1 MDLGQVKLTVT
12 SCLLSEG
19 NVDHAMVH
27 QLCQGREV
35 GGFLANQPTCA
46 IKEGFHLGWHHAK
59 TGWHS
64 IMFGMPT
71 RFGMMPAQ
79 MKAESGSSCLT
90 P

>member
-35 GGFLANQPTCA
+35 GDFLANQPTCA
-46 IKEGFHLGWHHAK
+46 IKEGFHLDRHHAK
-59 TGWHS
+59 LGWHS
-64 IMFGMPT
+64 KHEAIILRKLIQEAPV
-71 RFGMMPAQ
+71 
-79 MKAESGSSCLT
+79 
-90 P
+90 